1 MKATAIDSRDAGSIT
16 QGLVAMWVAVASFSV
31 ADAIAKWQ
39 GQEGFAAVQIV
50 FFRYIFGLVPVAIAL
65 YVAGFHQV
73 RTNRP
78 VAHVFRG
85 MLMSCALA
93 LFFWGLKYIP
103 LAEAIAVAFTAPL
116 FITALSV
123 PVLGERVGAAR
134 WLAVLVGFAGMLVIV
149 RPGAEAF
156 KPEMLILVAGTAVFA
171 LGITYTRRLART
183 ETVTTMFTWTT
194 VVATALFAPLAWW
207 AWKMP
212 QADHLTGFAVL
223 GLIGGLAHFL
233 VIVAYR
239 NAPAAVVAP
248 QEYMALV
255 WGAVIGWIVWSEVP
269 SGWTWLGA
277 AIVAGAGGFIALRE
291 TRAAR
296 KQSPVQG
303 NREIA

>member
-1 MKATAIDSRDAGSIT
+1 MDANTINSRDAGSVA
-16 QGLVAMWVAVASFSV
+16 QGLVAMWVAVASFSI
-31 ADAIAKWQ
+31 ADAIAKWH
-39 GQEGFAAVQIV
+39 GQQGFAAVQIV
-50 FFRYIFGLVPVAIAL
+50 FFRYFFGLIPVAIAL

-78 VAHVFRG
+78 AAHVFRG
-85 MLMSCALA
+85 VLMSVALA
-93 LFFWGLKYIP
+93 LFFWGLNYVP

-123 PVLGERVGAAR
+123 PVLGERVGMAR
-134 WLAVLVGFAGMLVIV
+134 WLAVIVGFAGMLVIV
-149 RPGAEAF
+149 RPGADTF

-194 VVATALFAPLAWW
+194 IVAIAVFAPLAWW
-207 AWKMP
+207 TWKLP
-212 QADHLTGFAVL
+212 QADHLAGFVVL
-223 GLIGGLAHFL
+223 GLIGGMGHYL

-239 NAPAAVVAP
+239 NAPAAVIAP

-255 WGAVIGWIVWSEVP
+255 WGAIIGWIIWSEVP
-269 SGWTWLGA
+269 SAWTWLGA

-291 TRAAR
+291 TRAAAR
-296 KQSPVQG
+296 KQVQ
-303 NREIA
+303 A

>member
-1 MKATAIDSRDAGSIT
+1 MNADSINSRDAGSVS
-16 QGLVAMWVAVASFSV
+16 QGLVAMWVAVASFSI
-31 ADAIAKWQ
+31 ADAIAKWH

-50 FFRYIFGLVPVAIAL
+50 FFRYFFGLVPVAIAL
-65 YVAGFHQV
+65 WVAGFHQV
-73 RTNRP
+73 RTTRP
-78 VAHVFRG
+78 AAHVLRG
-85 MLMSCALA
+85 VLMSVALA
-93 LFFWGLKYIP
+93 LFFWGLKFVP

-123 PVLGERVGAAR
+123 PVLGERVGPAR

-194 VVATALFAPLAWW
+194 VVAMAVFGPLAWW
-207 AWKMP
+207 TWKLP
-212 QADHLTGFAVL
+212 QADHMAGFAVL
-223 GLIGGLAHFL
+223 GLIGGMAHYL

-239 NAPAAVVAP
+239 NAPAAVIAP

-255 WGAVIGWIVWSEVP
+255 WGAIIGWIIWSEVP
-269 SGWTWLGA
+269 SAWTWLGA

-291 TRAAR
+291 SRAAAR
-296 KQSPVQG
+296 NQVQ
-303 NREIA
+303 A

>member
-1 MKATAIDSRDAGSIT
+1 MDANTTTTRDAGSVT
-16 QGLVAMWVAVASFSV
+16 QGLVAMWVAVASFSI
-31 ADAIAKWQ
+31 ADAIAKWH
-39 GQEGFAAVQIV
+39 GEEGFAAVQIV
-50 FFRYIFGLVPVAIAL
+50 FFRYFFGLIPVAFAL
-65 YVAGFHQV
+65 YGAGFSQV

-78 VAHVFRG
+78 AAHVLRG
-85 MLMSCALA
+85 VLMSAALA

-123 PVLGERVGAAR
+123 PVLGERVGPAR
-134 WLAVLVGFAGMLVIV
+134 WLAVIVGFAGMLVIV

-194 VVATALFAPLAWW
+194 IVAMAVFAPLAWW
-207 AWKMP
+207 TWKLP
-212 QADHLTGFAVL
+212 EADHVTGFAVL
-223 GLIGGLAHFL
+223 GLIGGMAHYL

-239 NAPAAVVAP
+239 NAPAAVIAP

-255 WGAVIGWIVWSEVP
+255 WGAIIGWIVWSEVP

-277 AIVAGAGGFIALRE
+277 AIVAGAGGFIAVRE
-291 TRAAR
+291 SRAAAR
-296 KQSPVQG
+296 GQVQM
-303 NREIA
+303 

>member
-1 MKATAIDSRDAGSIT
+1 MDANTINSRDAGSVT
-16 QGLVAMWVAVASFSV
+16 QGLMAMWVAVASFSI
-31 ADAIAKWQ
+31 ADAIAKWH

-50 FFRYIFGLVPVAIAL
+50 FFRYVFGLIPVAIAL

-78 VAHVFRG
+78 AAHVFRG
-85 MLMSCALA
+85 VLMSVALA
-93 LFFWGLKYIP
+93 LFFWGLKYVP
-103 LAEAIAVAFTAPL
+103 LAEAIAVAFTSPL

-123 PVLGERVGAAR
+123 PVLGERVGMAR
-134 WLAVLVGFAGMLVIV
+134 WLAVIVGFAGMLVIV
-149 RPGAEAF
+149 RPGADTF
-156 KPEMLILVAGTAVFA
+156 RPEMLILVAGTAVFA

-194 VVATALFAPLAWW
+194 IVAIAVFAPLAWW
-207 AWKMP
+207 TWKLP
-212 QADHLTGFAVL
+212 QADHLAGFAVL
-223 GLIGGLAHFL
+223 GLIGGMAHYL

-239 NAPAAVVAP
+239 NAPAAVIAP

-255 WGAVIGWIVWSEVP
+255 WGAIIGWIVWSEVP

-291 TRAAR
+291 TRAAAR
-296 KQSPVQG
+296 
-303 NREIA
+303 NRIQA

>member
-1 MKATAIDSRDAGSIT
+1 MDANTTITRDAGSVA
-16 QGLVAMWVAVASFSV
+16 QGLVAMWVAVASFSI
-31 ADAIAKWQ
+31 ADAIAKWH
-39 GQEGFAAVQIV
+39 GEEGFAAVQIV
-50 FFRYIFGLVPVAIAL
+50 FFRYFFGLIPVAMAL
-65 YVAGFHQV
+65 YVAGLHQV

-85 MLMSCALA
+85 VLMSAALA
-93 LFFWGLKYIP
+93 LFFWGLKYVP

-123 PVLGERVGAAR
+123 PVLGERVGPAR
-134 WLAVLVGFAGMLVIV
+134 WLAVIVGFAGMLVIV

-194 VVATALFAPLAWW
+194 IVALAVFAPLAWW
-207 AWKMP
+207 TWKLP
-212 QADHLTGFAVL
+212 EADHLAGFVVI
-223 GLIGGLAHFL
+223 GLIGGLAHYL

-255 WGAVIGWIVWSEVP
+255 WGAIIGWIIWSEVP
-269 SGWTWLGA
+269 SAWTWLGA

-291 TRAAR
+291 SRAAAR
-296 KQSPVQG
+296 GQVQV
-303 NREIA
+303 

>member
-1 MKATAIDSRDAGSIT
+1 MKATAIDSRDAGSVA
-16 QGLVAMWVAVASFSV
+16 QGLVAMWVAVASFSI
-31 ADAIAKWQ
+31 ADAIAKWH

-50 FFRYIFGLVPVAIAL
+50 FFRYLFGLFPVLIAL
-65 YVAGFHQV
+65 YVAGLHQV
-73 RTNRP
+73 RTARP
-78 VAHVFRG
+78 LAHIFRG
-85 MLMSCALA
+85 ALMSCALA

-103 LAEAIAVAFTAPL
+103 LAEAIAVAFAAPL

-123 PVLGERVGAAR
+123 PVLGERVGVAR

-156 KPEMLILVAGTAVFA
+156 NPEMLILVAGTAVFA
-171 LGITYTRRLART
+171 MGITYTRRLART

-194 VVATALFAPLAWW
+194 IVAAILFAPMAWW
-207 AWKMP
+207 TWIMP

-223 GLIGGLAHFL
+223 GLIGGMAHFL

-239 NAPAAVVAP
+239 NAPAAVIAP

-255 WGAVIGWIVWSEVP
+255 WGAIIGWIVWSEVP
-269 SGWTWLGA
+269 SWWTWLGA

-291 TRAAR
+291 TRLAR
-296 KQSPVQG
+296 IQRP
-303 NREIA
+303 EE

>member
-1 MKATAIDSRDAGSIT
+1 MDANSINSRDAGSVT
-16 QGLVAMWVAVASFSV
+16 QGLVAMWVAVASFSI
-31 ADAIAKWQ
+31 ADAIAKWH

-50 FFRYIFGLVPVAIAL
+50 FFRYFFGLIPVAIAL

-73 RTNRP
+73 RTSRP

-85 MLMSCALA
+85 VLMSVALA
-93 LFFWGLKYIP
+93 LFFWGLKYVP

-123 PVLGERVGAAR
+123 PVLGERVGMAR
-134 WLAVLVGFAGMLVIV
+134 WLAVIVGFAGMLVIV
-149 RPGAEAF
+149 RPGADTF

-194 VVATALFAPLAWW
+194 IVAIAVFAPLAWW
-207 AWKMP
+207 TWKLP
-212 QADHLTGFAVL
+212 QADHLAGFVVL
-223 GLIGGLAHFL
+223 GLIGGMGHYL

-239 NAPAAVVAP
+239 NAPAAVIAP

-255 WGAVIGWIVWSEVP
+255 WGAIIGGIIWSEVP
-269 SGWTWLGA
+269 SAWTWLGA
-277 AIVAGAGGFIALRE
+277 AIVAGAGGCIALRE
-291 TRAAR
+291 TRAAAR
-296 KQSPVQG
+296 KQVQ
-303 NREIA
+303 A

>member
-1 MKATAIDSRDAGSIT
+1 MNANSTITRDAGSVT
-16 QGLVAMWVAVASFSV
+16 QGLVAMWVAVASFSI
-31 ADAIAKWQ
+31 ADAIAKWH
-39 GQEGFAAVQIV
+39 GEEGFAAVQIV
-50 FFRYIFGLVPVAIAL
+50 FFRYFFGLIPVAIAL
-65 YVAGFHQV
+65 YVAGLHQV

-85 MLMSCALA
+85 VLMSSALA
-93 LFFWGLKYIP
+93 LFFWGLKYVP

-123 PVLGERVGAAR
+123 PVLGERVGPAR
-134 WLAVLVGFAGMLVIV
+134 WLAVIVGFAGMLVIV

-156 KPEMLILVAGTAVFA
+156 RPEMLILIAGTAVFA

-194 VVATALFAPLAWW
+194 AVALAVFAPLAWW
-207 AWKMP
+207 TWKLP
-212 QADHLTGFAVL
+212 EADHLAGFVVI
-223 GLIGGLAHFL
+223 GLIGGLAHYL

-255 WGAVIGWIVWSEVP
+255 WGAIIGWIIWSEVP
-269 SGWTWLGA
+269 SAWTWLGA

-291 TRAAR
+291 SRAAAR
-296 KQSPVQG
+296 GQVQV
-303 NREIA
+303 

>member
-1 MKATAIDSRDAGSIT
+1 MDANSINSRDAGSVT
-16 QGLVAMWVAVASFSV
+16 QGLVAMWVAVASFSI
-31 ADAIAKWQ
+31 ADAIAKWH

-50 FFRYIFGLVPVAIAL
+50 FFRYFFGLIPVAIAL
-65 YVAGFHQV
+65 YAAGLHQV

-85 MLMSCALA
+85 VLMSVALA
-93 LFFWGLKYIP
+93 LFFWGLKYVP

-123 PVLGERVGAAR
+123 PVLGERVGMAR
-134 WLAVLVGFAGMLVIV
+134 WLAVIVGFAGMLVIV
-149 RPGAEAF
+149 RPGAETF

-183 ETVTTMFTWTT
+183 ETVTTMFLWTT
-194 VVATALFAPLAWW
+194 VVAIAVFAPLAWW
-207 AWKMP
+207 TWKLP
-212 QADHLTGFAVL
+212 QADHLAGFAVL
-223 GLIGGLAHFL
+223 GLIGGMAHYL

-239 NAPAAVVAP
+239 NAPAAVIAP

-255 WGAVIGWIVWSEVP
+255 WGAIIGWIVWSEVP

-277 AIVAGAGGFIALRE
+277 AIVAGAGGFIALSESRA
-291 TRAAR
+291 AAR
-296 KQSPVQG
+296 KQVQV
-303 NREIA
+303 

>member
-1 MKATAIDSRDAGSIT
+1 MNANSTITRDAGSVT
-16 QGLVAMWVAVASFSV
+16 QGLVAMWVAVASFSI
-31 ADAIAKWQ
+31 ADAIAKWH
-39 GQEGFAAVQIV
+39 GEEGFAAVQIV
-50 FFRYIFGLVPVAIAL
+50 FFRYFFGLIPVAIAL
-65 YVAGFHQV
+65 YVAGLHQV

-85 MLMSCALA
+85 VLMSSALA
-93 LFFWGLKYIP
+93 LFFWGLKYVP

-123 PVLGERVGAAR
+123 PVLGERVGPAR
-134 WLAVLVGFAGMLVIV
+134 WLAVIVGFAGMLVIV

-156 KPEMLILVAGTAVFA
+156 RPEMLILVAGTAVFA

-194 VVATALFAPLAWW
+194 AVALAVFAPLAWW
-207 AWKMP
+207 TWKLP
-212 QADHLTGFAVL
+212 EADHLAGFVVI
-223 GLIGGLAHFL
+223 GLIGGLAHYL

-255 WGAVIGWIVWSEVP
+255 WGAIIGWIIWSEVP
-269 SGWTWLGA
+269 SAWTWLGA

-291 TRAAR
+291 SRAAAR
-296 KQSPVQG
+296 GQVQV
-303 NREIA
+303 

>member
-1 MKATAIDSRDAGSIT
+1 MDANTINSRDAGSVT
-16 QGLVAMWVAVASFSV
+16 QGLVAMWVAVASFSI
-31 ADAIAKWQ
+31 ADAIAKWH

-50 FFRYIFGLVPVAIAL
+50 FFRYFFGLIPVVIAL

-85 MLMSCALA
+85 VLMSVALA
-93 LFFWGLKYIP
+93 LFFWGLNYVP

-123 PVLGERVGAAR
+123 PVLGERVGMAR
-134 WLAVLVGFAGMLVIV
+134 WLAVIVGFAGMLVIV
-149 RPGAEAF
+149 RPGADTF

-194 VVATALFAPLAWW
+194 IVAIAVFAPLAWW
-207 AWKMP
+207 TWKLP
-212 QADHLTGFAVL
+212 QADHLAGFAML
-223 GLIGGLAHFL
+223 GLIGSMGHYL

-239 NAPAAVVAP
+239 NAPAAVIAP

-255 WGAVIGWIVWSEVP
+255 WGAIIGWIIWSEVP

-291 TRAAR
+291 TRAAAR
-296 KQSPVQG
+296 
-303 NREIA
+303 NRIQA

>member
-1 MKATAIDSRDAGSIT
+1 MNADSINSRDAGSVS
-16 QGLVAMWVAVASFSV
+16 QGLMAMWVAVASFSI
-31 ADAIAKWQ
+31 ADAIAKWH

-50 FFRYIFGLVPVAIAL
+50 FFRYFFGLVPVAIAL
-65 YVAGFHQV
+65 WVAGFHQV
-73 RTNRP
+73 RTRRP
-78 VAHVFRG
+78 AAHVLRG
-85 MLMSCALA
+85 VLMSVALA
-93 LFFWGLKYIP
+93 LFFWGLKYVP

-123 PVLGERVGAAR
+123 PVLGERVGPAR

-194 VVATALFAPLAWW
+194 VVAMAVFGPLAWW
-207 AWKMP
+207 TWKLP
-212 QADHLTGFAVL
+212 QADHMAGFAVL
-223 GLIGGLAHFL
+223 GLIGGMAHYL

-239 NAPAAVVAP
+239 NAPAAVIAP

-255 WGAVIGWIVWSEVP
+255 WGAIIGWIIWSEVP
-269 SGWTWLGA
+269 SAWTWLGA

-291 TRAAR
+291 GRAAAR
-296 KQSPVQG
+296 NQVQ
-303 NREIA
+303 A

>member
-1 MKATAIDSRDAGSIT
+1 MNADSINSRDAGSVS
-16 QGLVAMWVAVASFSV
+16 QGLMAMWVAVASFSI
-31 ADAIAKWQ
+31 ADAIAKWH

-50 FFRYIFGLVPVAIAL
+50 FFRYFFGLVPVAIAL
-65 YVAGFHQV
+65 WVAGFHQV
-73 RTNRP
+73 RTRRP
-78 VAHVFRG
+78 AAHVLRG
-85 MLMSCALA
+85 VLMSVALA
-93 LFFWGLKYIP
+93 LFFWGLKYVP

-123 PVLGERVGAAR
+123 PVLGERVGPAR

-194 VVATALFAPLAWW
+194 VVAMAVFGPLAWW
-207 AWKMP
+207 TWKLP
-212 QADHLTGFAVL
+212 QADHMAGFAVL
-223 GLIGGLAHFL
+223 GLIGGMAHYL

-239 NAPAAVVAP
+239 NAPAAVIAP

-255 WGAVIGWIVWSEVP
+255 WGAIIGWIIWSEVP
-269 SGWTWLGA
+269 SAWTWLGA

-291 TRAAR
+291 SRAAAR
-296 KQSPVQG
+296 NQVQ
-303 NREIA
+303 A

>member
-1 MKATAIDSRDAGSIT
+1 MDANTTATRDAGSVT

-31 ADAIAKWQ
+31 ADGIAKWH
-39 GQEGFAAVQIV
+39 GEEGFAAVQIV
-50 FFRYIFGLVPVAIAL
+50 FFRYFFGLFPVAIAL
-65 YVAGFHQV
+65 YVAGIHQV

-78 VAHVFRG
+78 IAHVFRG
-85 MLMSCALA
+85 VLMSAALA
-93 LFFWGLKYIP
+93 RFFWGLKYVP

-123 PVLGERVGAAR
+123 PVLGERVGPAR
-134 WLAVLVGFAGMLVIV
+134 WLAVIVGFAGMLVIV

-156 KPEMLILVAGTAVFA
+156 RPEMLILVAGTAVFA

-194 VVATALFAPLAWW
+194 VVAMAVFGPLAWW
-207 AWKMP
+207 TWKLP

-223 GLIGGLAHFL
+223 GLIGGMAHYL

-239 NAPAAVVAP
+239 NAPAAVIAP

-255 WGAVIGWIVWSEVP
+255 WGAIIGWIVWSEVP
-269 SGWTWLGA
+269 SAWTWLGA

-291 TRAAR
+291 SRASAR
-296 KQSPVQG
+296 GKVQV
-303 NREIA
+303 

>member
-1 MKATAIDSRDAGSIT
+1 MDANTTITRDAGSVA
-16 QGLVAMWVAVASFSV
+16 QGLLAMWVAVASFSI
-31 ADAIAKWQ
+31 ADAIAKWH
-39 GQEGFAAVQIV
+39 GEEGFAAVQIV
-50 FFRYIFGLVPVAIAL
+50 FFRYFFGLIPVAIAL
-65 YVAGFHQV
+65 YVAGLNQV

-85 MLMSCALA
+85 VLMSSALA
-93 LFFWGLKYIP
+93 LFFWGLKYVP

-123 PVLGERVGAAR
+123 PVLGERVGPAR

-156 KPEMLILVAGTAVFA
+156 RPEMLILVAGTAVFA

-194 VVATALFAPLAWW
+194 VVALAVFAPLAWW
-207 AWKMP
+207 TWKLP
-212 QADHLTGFAVL
+212 EADHLAGFVVI
-223 GLIGGLAHFL
+223 GLIGGLAHYL

-255 WGAVIGWIVWSEVP
+255 WGAIIGWIIWSEVP
-269 SGWTWLGA
+269 SAWTWLGA

-291 TRAAR
+291 SRAAAR
-296 KQSPVQG
+296 GQVQV
-303 NREIA
+303 

>member
-1 MKATAIDSRDAGSIT
+1 MDANTINSRDAGSVT
-16 QGLVAMWVAVASFSV
+16 QGLVAMWVAVASFSI
-31 ADAIAKWQ
+31 ADAIAKWH

-50 FFRYIFGLVPVAIAL
+50 FFRYFFGLIPVAIAL

-78 VAHVFRG
+78 AAHVFRG
-85 MLMSCALA
+85 VLMSVALA
-93 LFFWGLKYIP
+93 LFFWGLKYVP

-123 PVLGERVGAAR
+123 PVLGERVGMAR
-134 WLAVLVGFAGMLVIV
+134 WLAVIVGFAGMLVIV
-149 RPGAEAF
+149 RPGADTF
-156 KPEMLILVAGTAVFA
+156 QPEMLILVAGTAVFA

-194 VVATALFAPLAWW
+194 IVAIAVFAPLAWW
-207 AWKMP
+207 TWKLP
-212 QADHLTGFAVL
+212 QADHLAGFAVL
-223 GLIGGLAHFL
+223 GLIGGMAHYL

-239 NAPAAVVAP
+239 NAAAAVIAP

-255 WGAVIGWIVWSEVP
+255 WGAIIGWIIWSEVP

-291 TRAAR
+291 TRAAAR
-296 KQSPVQG
+296 KQLQ
-303 NREIA
+303 A